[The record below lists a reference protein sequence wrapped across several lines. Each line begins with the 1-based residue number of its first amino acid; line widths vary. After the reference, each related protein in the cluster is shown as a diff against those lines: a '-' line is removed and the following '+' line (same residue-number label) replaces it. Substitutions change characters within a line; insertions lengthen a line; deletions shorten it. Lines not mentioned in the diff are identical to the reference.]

1 MRTIIVTETPGK
13 YISFLFEELKRNKRE
28 LKIACWNSEGK
39 INIILQN
46 FKTLKF
52 IFLTLHLRNLIE
64 TMIGNK
70 CNSGILVTDKKPSLI
85 NSILNLQ
92 MINKYKKIK
101 FIIIE

>member
-1 MRTIIVTETPGK
+1 MRTIIVAETPGK

-52 IFLTLHLRNLIE
+52 IFLTLHKADFCLKDL
-64 TMIGNK
+64 
-70 CNSGILVTDKKPSLI
+70 DKD
-85 NSILNLQ
+85 
-92 MINKYKKIK
+92 KYKLILLK
-101 FIIIE
+101 

>member
-1 MRTIIVTETPGK
+1 MKTMLIIHHSKPASLFGRIVSLVFYKTESS
-13 YISFLFEELKRNKRE
+13 YCQDRE
-28 LKIACWNSEGK
+28 PMI
-39 INIILQN
+39 
-46 FKTLKF
+46 
-52 IFLTLHLRNLIE
+52 HYLRNLIE